1 MAVRAQDFQIP
12 KITHE
17 EVNENRGV
25 FVIEPLDRGFGYTFG
40 NSLRRVLLSSLE
52 GAAVTSVKLEGV
64 AHEFTT
70 LPGVREDVTDII
82 LNLKQLVCILH
93 GESPEVEVRLTKRGE
108 GIVTAADIEAPADL
122 EILNPELEIANLS
135 SKGRLEI
142 TLTIGRGRGYVPAEG
157 NRGQAHTIGVIPVDS
172 MFSPIRRVAY
182 DVEAARVGQRT
193 DYDKLILDV
202 TTNGSIDPK
211 DAIAQAAEILI
222 RQLAIFTDL
231 EKMEGFGEAR
241 RPRPSGA
248 DSVGV
253 SLARGMENFPIEEL
267 ELGVRS
273 YNCLKRVGIET
284 IGDLVTKTENEL
296 AAIPN
301 FGKKSIEEVKETLA
315 AARPAPP
322 RRRGRQRRGGVEADV
337 RHERS
342 GKKLGRDSAHRK
354 ALYANLAGALIEHG
368 RIKTTVTKAK
378 AVKPIA
384 EQMITLGRRGDLH
397 ARRQAIAFLRSRD
410 VVHKLFAE
418 VAPRFEDRPGGYSR
432 IIRIGPRPGDAAEMA
447 YLELV
452 DEEYVAKER
461 EERDA
466 ASPSAAVP
474 RRGGRGGAR
483 GARPR
488 RSRSRRRAEAEASRA
503 RAEAEA
509 DEPAPRA
516 TSPRPTT
523 RGLDADADEGADDR
537 RSRAPPTLRSAER
550 LREARAEEPP
560 ADHGERDQLEARR
573 RSPR

>member
-108 GIVTAADIEAPADL
+108 GVVTAADIEAPADL
-122 EILNPELEIANLS
+122 EILNPDLEIANLS
-135 SKGRLEI
+135 SKGRLEV
-142 TLTIGRGRGYVPAEG
+142 TVTIGRGRGYLPAEG

-172 MFSPIRRVAY
+172 MFSPINRVAY

-231 EKMEGFGEAR
+231 EKMEGFGEAAQAAAE
-241 RPRPSGA
+241 GA
-248 DSVGV
+248 EAPGV
-253 SLARGMENFPIEEL
+253 SLAGGMENFPIEEL

-284 IGDLVTKTENEL
+284 IGDLVTKSESEL

-301 FGKKSIEEVKETLA
+301 FGKKSIEEVKETLQQH
-315 AARPAPP
+315 
-322 RRRGRQRRGGVEADV
+322 G
-337 RHERS
+337 
-342 GKKLGRDSAHRK
+342 L
-354 ALYANLAGALIEHG
+354 NL
-368 RIKTTVTKAK
+368 
-378 AVKPIA
+378 
-384 EQMITLGRRGDLH
+384 
-397 ARRQAIAFLRSRD
+397 
-410 VVHKLFAE
+410 
-418 VAPRFEDRPGGYSR
+418 
-432 IIRIGPRPGDAAEMA
+432 
-447 YLELV
+447 
-452 DEEYVAKER
+452 
-461 EERDA
+461 
-466 ASPSAAVP
+466 
-474 RRGGRGGAR
+474 RGGASAN
-483 GARPR
+483 GV
-488 RSRSRRRAEAEASRA
+488 
-503 RAEAEA
+503 
-509 DEPAPRA
+509 
-516 TSPRPTT
+516 
-523 RGLDADADEGADDR
+523 EG
-537 RSRAPPTLRSAER
+537 
-550 LREARAEEPP
+550 
-560 ADHGERDQLEARR
+560 
-573 RSPR
+573 